1 MVAALVHNWQACLT
15 LLVVLCVL
23 AALIRNYAPDSVL
36 LAGTVT
42 LALVGV
48 ITPSEAFAGFS
59 NEGMLTVAALFVV
72 AAGLRETGALDTIGS
87 FVLGTARTERGV
99 MVRLAGSVTGM
110 SAFLNNTPI
119 VAMFIP
125 ILTRW
130 CAKHDTSPSR
140 VLLPLSY
147 LTILGGTCTLIG
159 TSTNLVVNGMLTQA
173 QAGNPSH
180 PVELT
185 PFGLFEVTWVG
196 LPYAIIGALY
206 LLTVG
211 YRLIPVRK
219 DFLEQMSQTAR
230 EYLVDLRVEPGCS
243 YIGKSLE
250 EAGLRRLRGLF
261 VVEIQRGEQI
271 ISPVGPDQRLAA
283 GDVLTFTGEV
293 STIVDLERVPGL
305 VPIADEGYESQA
317 LRQRGRMLCEAVVS
331 ATSPVIAK
339 TIRDSNF
346 RAVYNA
352 AVIAVHRGGERLQG
366 RVGDIVLR
374 AGDTLLLQAGPH
386 FAAAHRNDPDFYLV
400 SGIEDY
406 RPVRHDKAGVSIALL
421 AILVALMATQV
432 LSIVVAAF
440 VVAGLMILTR
450 CIPVSAAR
458 QSLDWQTLITIG
470 ASFGLG
476 KALENSGL
484 VHFVARHVVDE
495 MGSWGPIAMLA
506 GIYLLTSIVTEIIT
520 NNAAAVLMFPFAV
533 AIANEASVSPRP
545 FVLAVMF
552 AASASFMTPIG
563 YQTNLM
569 VYGPG
574 GYRFT
579 DFFRVGMPLNL
590 ILWVSA
596 MILIPFFFP
605 L

>member
-1 MVAALVHNWQACLT
+1 MIDALIQNWQAVFT
-15 LLVVLCVL
+15 LLVVLGVL
-23 AALIRNYAPDSVL
+23 AALIKNYAPDSVL
-36 LAGTVT
+36 LGGTVT
-42 LALVGV
+42 LALAGV
-48 ITPSEAFAGFS
+48 VSPGEAFAGFS

-72 AAGLRETGALDTIGS
+72 AAALRETGALDTIGS
-87 FVLGTARTERGV
+87 LVLGRARTERGA
-99 MVRLAGSVTGM
+99 MARLAVSVTGM

-130 CAKHDTSPSR
+130 CAKHDISPSR

-147 LTILGGTCTLIG
+147 LTILGGTCTVIG
-159 TSTNLVVNGMLTQA
+159 TSTNLVVNGLLSQA
-173 QAGNPSH
+173 MASDPNH
-180 PVELT
+180 PAELV
-185 PFGLFEVTWVG
+185 PFRLFEVSWVG
-196 LPYAIIGALY
+196 VPYAIIGTFY
-206 LLTVG
+206 LLFIG

-219 DFLEQMSQTAR
+219 DFLEQLSQSAR
-230 EYLVDLRVEPGCS
+230 EYLVDLRVEPACG
-243 YIGKSLE
+243 YVGKSLE

-271 ISPVGPDQRLAA
+271 ISPVAPDQRLEA

-293 STIVDLERVPGL
+293 NTIVDLERVPGL
-305 VPIADEGYESQA
+305 VPIADAGYEAQA

-331 ATSPVIAK
+331 ATSPVIGK

-406 RPVRHDKAGVSIALL
+406 RPLRHDKAWVSIALL
-421 AILVALMATQV
+421 VILVTLMAMPGV
-432 LSIVVAAF
+432 SILVVAF
-440 VVAGLMILTR
+440 VIAGLMILTR

-484 VHFVARHVVDE
+484 VHLVARSVVE
-495 MGSWGPIAMLA
+495 HMGDWGPIALLA
-506 GIYLLTSIVTEIIT
+506 GIYLLTSLVTEVIT

-533 AIANEASVSPRP
+533 AIANEAGVSPRP
-545 FVLAVMF
+545 FVLAIMF

-574 GYRFT
+574 GYHFT

-590 ILWVSA
+590 TLWISA
-596 MILIPFFFP
+596 TVLIPFMFP
-605 L
+605 F